1 MHDCYFYAH
10 HSHTNNL
17 HVLSNLFYNTTPNN
31 INLGY
36 STMHTIRTMQATDIE
51 SVFKIEKLVQSHP
64 WTLSQFKDAQ
74 QSYACHVMEHQ
85 QRIIGF
91 CIFQTV
97 LDEASL
103 LLMAIH
109 PNFQGQGLGFKLLDF
124 ALNALDNQP
133 VQIFLEV
140 RESNTP
146 AIKLYEK
153 LGFHQIDIRKNYY
166 PHHEK
171 RHENAIIMV
180 KSQVECFQD
189 LFKS

>member
-1 MHDCYFYAH
+1 MYQ
-10 HSHTNNL
+10 
-17 HVLSNLFYNTTPNN
+17 
-31 INLGY
+31 
-36 STMHTIRTMQATDIE
+36 IRVMQAHDVE
-51 SVFKIEKLVQSHP
+51 SVFKIEQQVQSHP
-64 WTLSQFKDAQ
+64 WSLNQFKDAQ
-74 QSYACHVMEHQ
+74 QNYACHVLEYRQ
-85 QRIIGF
+85 KIIGF
-91 CIFQTV
+91 CIFQKV

-103 LLMAIH
+103 LLMAVA
-109 PNFQGQGLGFKLLDF
+109 PEFQGQGLGFKLLDF

-140 RESNTP
+140 RESNIP

-171 RHENAIIMV
+171 GHENAIIMV
-180 KSQVECFQD
+180 KSQVETFQD